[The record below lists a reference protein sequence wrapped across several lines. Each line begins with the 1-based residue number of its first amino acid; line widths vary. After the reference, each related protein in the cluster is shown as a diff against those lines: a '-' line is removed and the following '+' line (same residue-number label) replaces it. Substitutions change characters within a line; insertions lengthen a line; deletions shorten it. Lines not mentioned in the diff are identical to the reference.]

1 MERGLQA
8 CIGRAD
14 MLQPPRS
21 VDTHERTKRMQAIV
35 AVNEHFDG
43 PYGVLNHPVYDEY
56 ARMHKMILDEAGAEE
71 LERIGDRLSVEEQY
85 RFLDTAG
92 SAYIES
98 MLARSRSLTV
108 DEKYR
113 LIDQAEFMFEKSMS
127 HQELLWQHELRE
139 RDSSDIY
146 RSAVW
151 LACMPMLR
159 EFASG
164 NVTERVLGETL
175 QRLIA
180 IAETSLVQ
188 LDIASR
194 DGRSDAVAE
203 HIGLQHEIN
212 AMVALMHQKDP
223 RFLAIPS
230 SERAGT
236 GYYHGEQTHD
246 LVLISQHYGTIR
258 NAIPIEI
265 KAAASR
271 RDRDRYRAL
280 IIRGKMHL
288 AVDGKYEPRNVTE
301 MFSRMLRGEATTRDE
316 RHLAVIRTNTHEL
329 TSRYKRGGK
338 QKDPELTRSPTNYY
352 NADAVASM
360 YTAA

>member
-1 MERGLQA
+1 MERGLQE
-8 CIGRAD
+8 CIGRAVT
-14 MLQPPRS
+14 LYPKVETGS
-21 VDTHERTKRMQAIV
+21 SERTEAAQQLAENS
-35 AVNEHFDG
+35 AHFSG
-43 PYGVLNHPVYDEY
+43 PYGVLNHPIYDEY
-56 ARMHKMILDEAGAEE
+56 ARMHKMILDASSAEE
-71 LERIGDRLSVEEQY
+71 LERVGDSLSREEQY

-92 SAYIES
+92 SAYVES
-98 MLARSRSLTV
+98 MLARSQSLPV
-108 DEKYR
+108 EEKYR
-113 LIDQAEFMFEKSMS
+113 LIDQAEFMFEKSM
-127 HQELLWQHELRE
+127 HNQELLWEHELRE

-159 EFASG
+159 SFAAG
-164 NVTERVLGETL
+164 NVTESVIESTL
-175 QRLIA
+175 TRLIA
-180 IAETSLVQ
+180 IAETSIVQ

-223 RFLAIPS
+223 RFIAIPS

-236 GYYHGEQTHD
+236 GYYHQDQTHD
-246 LVLISQHYGTIR
+246 LVLISQHYGQIR

-288 AVDGKYEPRNVTE
+288 AVDGKYQPRYVTE
-301 MFSRMLRGEATTRDE
+301 MFSRNLRDEATKKDE
-316 RHLAVIRTNTHEL
+316 EHLSTIRHNIHEL
-329 TSRYKRGGK
+329 TARYKRGGK
-338 QKDPELTRSPTNYY
+338 CKDLHWQDSPTSYY
-352 NADAVASM
+352 NADVVASM
-360 YTAA
+360 YAA